1 MILMQGKGVSKG
13 VVKGPMYFFRRQDNT
28 VTCWHAD
35 NSEAALSRFASI
47 LDMAYADGYYQLAEG
62 ASYVYHARSLAAN

>member
-28 VTCWHAD
+28 VTCWHVD
-35 NSEAALSRFASI
+35 NSESEKQRLFRAQQAAIA
-47 LDMAYADGYYQLAEG
+47 QLETRA
-62 ASYVYHARSLAAN
+62 